1 MKAIGISRR
10 LLSALCIFTAALF
23 VLSSALPASA
33 QWTVSNT
40 QHAWGGYNNAFLFTD
55 ADGTSKQFS
64 YVYNDHPNTSGMW
77 ESAQQIQLA
86 IDAYVWAETNDSANK
101 ATYLAE
107 VTALCDGYV
116 KYQTKS
122 ALGAGGLVGD
132 NWASAD
138 DGNDDV
144 LWAVLAFVRAYDVT
158 GTTRWLTDAE
168 NNFNAVWSRGY
179 DTTWG
184 GGIWWDANHSTTG
197 GGYKNSPSNWTFV
210 EAGYLIDSACGH
222 CGNYKSEADTIYTW
236 AKSYLYV
243 SSTGEV
249 CDGYK
254 ASGCQTGEYS
264 YNYGS
269 AIDAAT
275 EEADSTA
282 ITNMANFAMTGL
294 GNYVTVIGGYNI
306 LPNYGTGYV
315 SGGGFNGILLRA
327 IGHANVHGNIN
338 STVLAWARA
347 NVTQAWAMRDADELA
362 WDNWNSTT
370 PVEGS
375 STYSWDCT
383 DLDAGMF
390 DIPIS

>member
-1 MKAIGISRR
+1 MEPRLRYHLGRR
-10 LLSALCIFTAALF
+10 
-23 VLSSALPASA
+23 
-33 QWTVSNT
+33 
-40 QHAWGGYNNAFLFTD
+40 H
-55 ADGTSKQFS
+55 
-64 YVYNDHPNTSGMW
+64 
-77 ESAQQIQLA
+77 
-86 IDAYVWAETNDSANK
+86 
-101 ATYLAE
+101 
-107 VTALCDGYV
+107 
-116 KYQTKS
+116 
-122 ALGAGGLVGD
+122 LVGCEP
-132 NWASAD
+132 
-138 DGNDDV
+138 
-144 LWAVLAFVRAYDVT
+144 FYD
-158 GTTRWLTDAE
+158 R
-168 NNFNAVWSRGY
+168 
-179 DTTWG
+179 
-184 GGIWWDANHSTTG
+184 

-315 SGGGFNGILLRA
+315 SGGVFNGILL
-327 IGHANVHGNIN
+327 
-338 STVLAWARA
+338 
-347 NVTQAWAMRDADELA
+347 
-362 WDNWNSTT
+362 
-370 PVEGS
+370 
-375 STYSWDCT
+375 
-383 DLDAGMF
+383 
-390 DIPIS
+390 